1 MCLTNVLLFLSTARV
16 RELAHEF
23 HLPTQVC
30 DGFPLQA
37 PRVLNP
43 RSLFVSNCFALLSPC
58 LHHTALLVIFHSCLN
73 IVSLLRV
80 QSRKDSQGICFLGK
94 LKFED
99 FVGHHLGENPGV
111 VRDFHT
117 NEELGEHKGLWF
129 HTIGQ
134 RKGLGE
140 ATKK

>member
-1 MCLTNVLLFLSTARV
+1 M
-16 RELAHEF
+16 
-23 HLPTQVC
+23 
-30 DGFPLQA
+30 
-37 PRVLNP
+37 
-43 RSLFVSNCFALLSPC
+43 
-58 LHHTALLVIFHSCLN
+58 
-73 IVSLLRV
+73 

-140 ATKK
+140 ATKKWVVHLLVLARGHTFLLDSRQSHT